1 MLPVQPKDR
10 ESMRR
15 NSMEQD
21 NSPFGMV
28 PHDQADFEVS
38 RLVSQ
43 INLIPTHDELERAR
57 IVMRAALR
65 AGITPKMLSNL
76 LDLMRQ
82 EAIGRRHKNAP
93 LNGRRPYKLTD
104 LFTTEELNRAMI
116 LFIECKNTR
125 EDFNTRCTKEIVEPA
140 IARINDYA
148 WQDNS
153 TASLVYRLEMYLRSV
168 RGEAGA
174 THH

>member
-1 MLPVQPKDR
+1 VHPKDR
-10 ESMRR
+10 DPTRR

-21 NSPFGMV
+21 NAPFGMA
-28 PHDQADFEVS
+28 PHDHADFEVS

-43 INLIPTHDELERAR
+43 INLIPTRDELERAK
-57 IVMRAALR
+57 IVMRAAFR
-65 AGITPKMLSNL
+65 AGITPKILANL
-76 LDLMRQ
+76 LGLMRQ
-82 EAIGRRHKNAP
+82 KANGKRDKNAP
-93 LNGRRPYKLTD
+93 LNGRIFYNLTD
-104 LFTTEELNRAMI
+104 LFTTAELNRAMI
-116 LFIECKNTR
+116 LFIECKNTK
-125 EDFNTRCTKEIVEPA
+125 EDFSARCANEIVEPA
-140 IARINDYA
+140 ISRINDYA